1 MSCSLNPCQFS
12 AYDFLSCPTK
22 NSLAFNP
29 PVCVDCVSTLHWQH
43 RLSQFSS
50 IQSLSCVRLFATPWT
65 AAHQASLS
73 TTSSRSLLKLMS
85 TESVMPSNHLI
96 LAVAL
101 RPNSLMACGILV
113 PRPGIKP
120 APLPWKADSS
130 PLDHQASPLN
140 SVLNLKRGF
149 VFPTE

>member
-73 TTSSRSLLKLMS
+73 TTNSWSLLKLMS
-85 TESVMPSNHLI
+85 IKLVMLSNHLI
-96 LAVAL
+96 FCCPLLLPSIFPRSGSFLMNQFFAL
-101 RPNSLMACGILV
+101 GGQSIR
-113 PRPGIKP
+113 
-120 APLPWKADSS
+120 
-130 PLDHQASPLN
+130 ASASA
-140 SVLNLKRGF
+140 SVLPMNIQD
-149 VFPTE
+149 